1 MSPTT
6 KSLISMSNIN
16 VYYNDFHALKGM
28 DFNLFPGEIHGLV
41 GEHRAGKSTLV
52 KLLCGEVH
60 RQSGIILFKGSPLDR
75 ITPLSAKQMGISLN
89 HQFLNIIPSLN
100 AVENIFSGQPIRGPF
115 GFIKKKAMERESSE
129 LFRKLGV
136 EINIHVPVNHLSNKD
151 QHIVELAISL
161 SNNPEIIIFDEISS
175 KLTPEEME
183 TVFGIIRDFRKS
195 GKSVIYITHN
205 IDEIFRLADRVT
217 IIKGGQRCGTEEI
230 QNLDRIKLIKLTYN
244 FVRSRQELEEDNRE
258 LHLLKRFNESIMDNI
273 PVGLL
278 LLDKDNSQ
286 ILSNKAA
293 RIVMDTDE
301 LNHLSPE
308 GWIRA
313 QGWKEEKEILKRLSE
328 RKQGNWD
335 RLSNNGN
342 KIYTLKSIPFSDND
356 FKFFGTILII
366 EDITQQTGLNDYL
379 IRSEKIASIAEMA
392 AGVAHEVN
400 NPLGIVL
407 NYVSLLKRSTI
418 RSDDLE
424 SLQKIESEILRIGDI
439 TKSLLSF
446 SRTSANLEPVELKEL
461 LEDSLLLISHP
472 VKHKNISL
480 ISELPEY
487 PVTILGSANQIKQV
501 ILNLCINAIEAVL
514 EEGEISL
521 KLHVDQTG
529 TFCEIIVE
537 DNGSGIS
544 IENNSRIFDPFFTTK
559 SGKNNTGLGLSV
571 TQHIVESHGGII
583 SYDSR
588 EKTTRFTVR
597 FPMSV

>member
-1 MSPTT
+1 
-6 KSLISMSNIN
+6 
-16 VYYNDFHALKGM
+16 
-28 DFNLFPGEIHGLV
+28 
-41 GEHRAGKSTLV
+41 
-52 KLLCGEVH
+52 
-60 RQSGIILFKGSPLDR
+60 
-75 ITPLSAKQMGISLN
+75 
-89 HQFLNIIPSLN
+89 
-100 AVENIFSGQPIRGPF
+100 
-115 GFIKKKAMERESSE
+115 
-129 LFRKLGV
+129 
-136 EINIHVPVNHLSNKD
+136 
-151 QHIVELAISL
+151 
-161 SNNPEIIIFDEISS
+161 
-175 KLTPEEME
+175 
-183 TVFGIIRDFRKS
+183 
-195 GKSVIYITHN
+195 
-205 IDEIFRLADRVT
+205 
-217 IIKGGQRCGTEEI
+217 
-230 QNLDRIKLIKLTYN
+230 
-244 FVRSRQELEEDNRE
+244 
-258 LHLLKRFNESIMDNI
+258 
-273 PVGLL
+273 
-278 LLDKDNSQ
+278 
-286 ILSNKAA
+286 
-293 RIVMDTDE
+293 MDTDE